1 MNLGEYTFGN
11 GQFIV
16 KDYSSVAFLS
26 VFTYNSKMKKYIG
39 VNELIWR
46 IINNDYEKWNGN
58 APNTNYFTFVIENI
72 SVTMMKLKVYNSKT
86 GKSSKYT
93 IFENGKKEPYI
104 QVGQKKV
111 YLKDFKNNGQAER

>member
-1 MNLGEYTFGN
+1 MNLGEYTFNN

-26 VFTYNSKMKKYIG
+26 VFTYNSKIKEYIG
-39 VNELIWR
+39 VDELIWR
-46 IINNDYEKWNGN
+46 IINNDYVKWDGN
-58 APNTNYFTFVIENI
+58 TPNTNYFTFIIENI
-72 SVTMMKLKVYNSKT
+72 RVTMMKLQVYNSKT

-111 YLKDFKNNGQAER
+111 YLKDFENNG